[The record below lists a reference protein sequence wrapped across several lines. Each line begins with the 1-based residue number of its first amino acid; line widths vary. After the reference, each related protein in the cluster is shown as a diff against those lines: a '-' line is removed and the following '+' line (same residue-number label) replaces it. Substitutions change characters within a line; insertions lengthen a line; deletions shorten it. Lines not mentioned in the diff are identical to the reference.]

1 MGKIYGYARISR
13 PQQSIERQIRSIKEE
28 YKDAIIVEE
37 PYTGTGTGCP
47 EWNKLYKKVSE
58 GDTIIF
64 DSVSRMSGSADDGV
78 KTYFSLFKRY
88 VNLVFLKEGYI
99 NTSTYMESLNGRAWL
114 RSEDKD
120 NSFPGL
126 NKFFRKLAERQIRIA
141 YKQAEKETS
150 DLKRRTKEGIE
161 HARQS
166 GKQIGQK
173 RGSRLLVKKKEPAK
187 ELIRKNSRS
196 FGGNLSDADCIKLAG
211 TSRNTYY
218 KYKRELRESMQK
230 RKPAGRAQDQRKGSN
245 R

>member
-1 MGKIYGYARISR
+1 MGNIYGYARISR
-13 PQQSIERQIRSIKEE
+13 PQQSIERQVRNIKEE

-37 PYTGTGTGCP
+37 PYTGVGSDCP

-78 KTYFSLFKRY
+78 KTYFNLFKRY

-99 NTSTYMESLNGRAWL
+99 NTSTYMESLSGKAWL
-114 RSEDKD
+114 QNAAKDKSD
-120 NSFPGL
+120 TGL
-126 NKFFRKLAERQIRIA
+126 NRFFRKLAERQIRIA
-141 YKQAEKETS
+141 YKQAEKETF

-161 HARQS
+161 NARQQ

-173 RGSRLLVKKKEPAK
+173 RGRRLLIKKKEPAK
-187 ELIRKNSRS
+187 ELIRKNSRT
-196 FGGNLSDADCIKLAG
+196 FGGALSDTECMKLAG

-218 KYKRELRESMQK
+218 KYKRELRESLQK
-230 RKPAGRAQDQRKGSN
+230 RRPGN

>member
-1 MGKIYGYARISR
+1 MGNIYGYARISR
-13 PQQSIERQIRSIKEE
+13 PQQSIERQVRNIKEE

-37 PYTGTGTGCP
+37 PYIGAGSDCP

-64 DSVSRMSGSADDGV
+64 DSVSRMSVSADDGV
-78 KTYFSLFKRY
+78 KTYFNLFKRY

-99 NTSTYMESLNGRAWL
+99 NTSTYMESLSGKAWL
-114 RSEDKD
+114 QNAAKDKSD
-120 NSFPGL
+120 TGL
-126 NKFFRKLAERQIRIA
+126 NRFFRKLAERQIRIA
-141 YKQAEKETS
+141 YKQAEKETF

-161 HARQS
+161 NARLQ

-173 RGSRLLVKKKEPAK
+173 KGRRLLIKKKEPAK
-187 ELIRKNSRS
+187 ELIRKNSRT
-196 FGGNLSDADCIKLAG
+196 FGGALSDTECMKLAG

-218 KYKRELRESMQK
+218 KYKRELRESLQK
-230 RKPAGRAQDQRKGSN
+230 RRPGN

>member
-28 YKDAIIVEE
+28 YEDAIIVEE
-37 PYTGTGTGCP
+37 PYAGTDVDCP
-47 EWNKLYKKVSE
+47 EWKKLYKKVSE

-99 NTSTYMESLNGRAWL
+99 NTSTYMESLNGRSWL
-114 RSEDKD
+114 KSTDKD
-120 NSFPGL
+120 KTFKGL
-126 NKFFRKLAERQIRIA
+126 NRFFKKLAERQIRIA
-141 YKQAEKETS
+141 YAQAEKDTL
-150 DLKRRTKEGIE
+150 DLQRRTKKGIE
-161 HARQS
+161 NARMS

-173 RGSRLLVKKKEPAK
+173 PGNKLLIKKKEPAK
-187 ELIRKNSRS
+187 ELIRKNSKS
-196 FGGNLSDADCIKLAG
+196 FGGSLSDAECMKLAG

-218 KYKRELRESMQK
+218 KYKRELKKSLK
-230 RKPAGRAQDQRKGSN
+230 KN
-245 R
+245 

>member
-28 YKDAIIVEE
+28 YEDAIIVEE
-37 PYTGTGTGCP
+37 PYNGTGAECP

-64 DSVSRMSGSADDGV
+64 DSVARMSKSADDGV
-78 KTYFSLFKRY
+78 KTYFDLFKRY

-99 NTSTYMESLNGRAWL
+99 NTSTYMESLYGRTWL
-114 RSEDKD
+114 QSADKD
-120 NSFPGL
+120 QSLQGL
-126 NKFFRKLAERQIRIA
+126 NRFFRKLAERQIRIA

-150 DLKRRTKEGIE
+150 DLQKRTKAGIE
-161 HARQS
+161 HARLN

-173 RGSRLLVKKKEPAK
+173 RGNKLLIKKKEPAK
-187 ELIRKNSRS
+187 ELIRKNSKS
-196 FGGNLSDADCIKLAG
+196 FGGKLSDAECMKLTR

-218 KYKRELRESMQK
+218 KYKREIRESSQK
-230 RKPAGRAQDQRKGSN
+230 RKPGG
-245 R
+245 